1 MKNSYFE
8 KINTDQTTIPRF
20 IVLGSYFVFVCSQF
34 HPSVFP
40 LQSGENTIPRHDFE
54 NLGHGIK
61 TIAFESKGGG
71 RKVGYEMQSRREL
84 PWRVWNC
91 IAFVYLFHGTVVES
105 PPEIRLALAARGFR
119 SIDCFD
125 RHFHLIIRSSNE
137 EACSARYNV
146 SSNVRVDNRYRFDD
160 VA

>member
-1 MKNSYFE
+1 MKKSTLIKQPFQDSPYSVLISFSFPPSFIRACFRFKEARTRSLDTISRILDTVLRRLRSKVKAVVENSAT
-8 KINTDQTTIPRF
+8 K
-20 IVLGSYFVFVCSQF
+20 CS
-34 HPSVFP
+34 HV
-40 LQSGENTIPRHDFE
+40 
-54 NLGHGIK
+54 
-61 TIAFESKGGG
+61 ES
-71 RKVGYEMQSRREL
+71 RVL

-91 IAFVYLFHGTVVES
+91 IAFVYLFHGTIVES

-119 SIDCFD
+119 SIDRFD

-146 SSNVRVDNRYRFDD
+146 SSNVRVNNRYRFDD